1 MRPAYEIAQRLM
13 WDSDFRTA
21 FTKDRKG
28 ALAAFFPTFG
38 DELPLFGKF
47 AQLPGLEE
55 EGYRRLAAAQR
66 TSRSVFAHSHN
77 LLLCHLGPR
86 FFHTLLAQFFA
97 LRTTVAETRSLRI
110 LEPFDGYI
118 VAPLIVK
125 LAREM
130 MPESQAWV
138 LRVMDYD
145 WAIWQARRVAQG
157 WPALTENPPLASGGA
172 LLSFD
177 FDLKS
182 LVREVQRLDA
192 CNVATEYYKERILPG
207 PGEYY
212 VAIYPS
218 DGNVAEA
225 KLDRQGY
232 NELDAAIKEQRG
244 LKTPELCEILE
255 GIGLIA
261 NSSFLCCSRE
271 AVDPERLEGSLPA
284 LIEPQP
290 H

>member
-13 WDSDFRTA
+13 WDNDFRTA
-21 FTKDRKG
+21 FSKDRAG
-28 ALAAFFPTFG
+28 ALAAVFPTFAH
-38 DELPLFGKF
+38 EAQLFGRF
-47 AQLPGLEE
+47 ALQSGLEE
-55 EGYRRLAAAQR
+55 EGYRRLAGAQR
-66 TSRSVFAHSHN
+66 TSSSVFVHSHS
-77 LLLCHLGPR
+77 LLLCYLGPS
-86 FFHTLLAQFFA
+86 FFHKLLAEFFE
-97 LRTTVAETRSLRI
+97 LRTTLAETRSLRI

-125 LAREM
+125 LAGEM
-130 MPESQAWV
+130 MPKSQAWV

-157 WPALTENPPLASGGA
+157 WPALAENPPLASGGA

-182 LVREVQRLDA
+182 LLREVKRLDA
-192 CNVATEYYKERILPG
+192 CNVAVEYYEERILPG

-225 KLDRQGY
+225 KLDRQSF
-232 NELDAAIKEQRG
+232 EDLDAAIKEQRG
-244 LKTPELCEILE
+244 LETPELCQVLE
-255 GIGLIA
+255 KIGLIA

-271 AVDPERLEGSLPA
+271 AIDPERLEGSLPA